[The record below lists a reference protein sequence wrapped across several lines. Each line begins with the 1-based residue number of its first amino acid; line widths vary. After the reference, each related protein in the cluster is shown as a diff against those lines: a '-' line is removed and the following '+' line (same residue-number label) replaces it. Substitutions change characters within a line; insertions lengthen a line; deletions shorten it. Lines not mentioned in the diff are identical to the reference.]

1 MVLAATSVPVV
12 TASLASAAEA
22 ADGGGVSGEI
32 ALGGGAAAEVDE
44 RKGTLRSSFP
54 LVSLGGR
61 AGLDASLTMTY
72 DQSLA
77 SAGVDLHGLGAGW
90 SVGIPS
96 VRTEGGT
103 VVYPASGGAFETDTA
118 SGTGLKRYPLK
129 DLTFTVKKGTLP
141 ERAGVDPADRVYEY
155 TLAYDDGRTDYF
167 SGAGDLIARADRFGN
182 ETVFLWEKNRAGES
196 LHRPV
201 AVIGT
206 YGQRADLTPTA
217 KGMTVVSPRRSDG
230 TRPEMRLK
238 VDGGR
243 LASVTDPAG
252 QITAFAY
259 TPAPDGAAPGS
270 GELLSKVTTPV
281 GAVTEV
287 SYQAPRGAV
296 AVDTVKTVDKDGKEI
311 AAQRTF
317 RLGVDGERDYTGYPN
332 HHQNG
337 PDGLFDSGDTAY
349 TYTTELSD
357 GVSLVRST
365 YNNLHL
371 LKKRETFLL
380 ADGGKR
386 VALRSQAMDYTGEKD
401 GRAPDPADLP
411 ANYAKPARAQITYTG
426 ADGKTRTTAETAVFD
441 DHGRQTERT
450 DVTGAKTVME
460 YGAFG
465 QLVKSVTTGADGTV
479 AVTENTLTP
488 DGRTVAATKDLTGG
502 KGETPKARTV
512 TRFETDGHGEL
523 AQKTVV
529 WAEGARPD
537 GDEGP
542 EKGTETYQRTVDAKA
557 GTKTLKVTTPA
568 GTISQVTDLAT
579 GQTVAERDLAGRT
592 TLREFDAAGRMVKE
606 TAPGGLVTTAVHT
619 PAVTTVTGPDGHITV
634 QKRDML
640 GRVVEEADNVAD
652 DGTKTDRPDARILK
666 KTAYSDNGRTATVT
680 DGPGRVTVVTNDLQG
695 RPVKTVAPN
704 GMTELT
710 AYDDAAHTKTTATLP
725 AGESDL
731 AKARVTSVEKY
742 DDADRQIAASVTYA
756 DRTPVPASSRA
767 FDGLGRLKET
777 LSGDVA
783 TTPSYGAGGIPE
795 SATLTPR
802 SKDFPGPETTA
813 KTRADLTGVP
823 VVKTLDQGAGDR
835 AGTTVKRDAA
845 GRVVEEKDADSKIT
859 STVYNERGE
868 VAKTTGPDG
877 AVTTHTYDDATGRVT
892 ETATVSKDGKQSEK
906 RAYSY
911 DQATGRVTGVYDPAD
926 KPGTLISYRYSF
938 TGGVT
943 EVAYP
948 DGKKTGQGFD
958 RHGRL
963 TSATDITGATTHYTY
978 NKDGTLKQ
986 AVQKTPDGKTTL
998 AEVAYT
1004 YDGLGRV
1011 VRVERGNKSVTVYGF
1026 NDAGQITSDKTTR
1039 ADGSVITEAAYG
1051 YDSHGNLTNRTDT
1064 RPETSQDTPATS
1076 QGEGAD
1082 GGRGG
1087 KNSGGAAGAEAGGA
1101 SGGLGREGHSAVK
1114 NATTSTAYRYDA
1126 YNRLTHSTLKDADGK
1141 PLVETVYTLNTSGD
1155 VVKTEATRYEGGQ
1168 TKKTVT
1174 EYTMDAGGLL
1184 TTVTTDEDEKT
1195 QTWDDAGNLL
1205 TSHNGTVWTYNT
1217 RNQPRTATT
1226 PDGTVTAYTY
1236 WADGT
1241 RKDTTTTSPDGAT
1254 TRTGFYYTPGG
1265 TITNDT
1271 HTAAEGSSDGGD
1283 PVTASY
1289 LSAATREARTLT
1301 AGTDSKSSGTAA
1313 GAGYLLHDR
1322 HGSTTALATT
1332 DQSAAVTAAWNYDD
1346 YGQHT
1351 TTTGTPLPTG
1361 AATGTRSSTAAATAA
1376 GAAAVNPFTY
1386 SGEHTDTRLGTQYL
1400 KNRTYDTAQGRFTTR
1415 DTAPLHNRYQYAD
1428 ANPVTNT
1435 DPTGRTAVLDK
1446 IVSGVMIGV
1455 TILAAIVTVAITA
1468 VTAGWGAALGTA
1480 LAGAVLDTA
1489 SAAVETAALATGSNQ
1504 WDSPLSIAAY
1514 TLGAVGSV
1522 TGALAPAVG
1531 AGIGKTVKR
1540 VKGSEIISDTHTNS
1554 KTSARNG
1561 GSERPTVDPVSAI
1574 PERGAEKT
1582 GSAATISKSDRPKSN
1597 TSTSET
1603 IGQQPPPQQTKEI
1616 TGNVYIGLG
1625 GKIERMN
1632 VELDFGPGLYASF
1645 TDGPAGVGPKTYR
1658 PKSLPENLMGHFQID
1673 GDGAIWH
1680 VREGERS
1687 ALSIPIS
1694 GVTDQARK
1702 MGYRA
1707 ISVGHEGDMMFVA
1720 LFDDVLIPS

>member
-1 MVLAATSVPVV
+1 
-12 TASLASAAEA
+12 
-22 ADGGGVSGEI
+22 
-32 ALGGGAAAEVDE
+32 
-44 RKGTLRSSFP
+44 
-54 LVSLGGR
+54 
-61 AGLDASLTMTY
+61 
-72 DQSLA
+72 
-77 SAGVDLHGLGAGW
+77 
-90 SVGIPS
+90 
-96 VRTEGGT
+96 
-103 VVYPASGGAFETDTA
+103 
-118 SGTGLKRYPLK
+118 
-129 DLTFTVKKGTLP
+129 
-141 ERAGVDPADRVYEY
+141 
-155 TLAYDDGRTDYF
+155 
-167 SGAGDLIARADRFGN
+167 AGDLIARTDRFGN

-196 LHRPV
+196 LHRPL
-201 AVIGT
+201 AVIDT

-217 KGMTVVSPRRSDG
+217 EGMTVVSPRRSDG

-252 QITAFAY
+252 QTTAFAY

-270 GELLSKVTTPV
+270 GELLSKVTTPA

-296 AVDTVKTVDKDGKEI
+296 AVDTVKTVDKDGREV

-386 VALRSQAMDYTGEKD
+386 IALQSQAMDYTGEKD

-512 TRFETDGHGEL
+512 TEYRADEHGEPV
-523 AQKTVV
+523 QKTVV
-529 WAEGARPD
+529 WAQGARPD
-537 GDEGP
+537 GDQGP
-542 EKGTETYQRTVDAKA
+542 EKGTETYQRTVDTKA
-557 GTKTLKVTTPA
+557 GTKTVKVTTPA
-568 GTISQVTDLAT
+568 GTTSQVTDLAT
-579 GQTVAERDLAGRT
+579 GEAVAETDLAGRT
-592 TLREFDAAGRMVKE
+592 TVREYDAAGRVVKE
-606 TAPGGLVTTAVHT
+606 TAPGGLTTTAVHT
-619 PAVTTVTGPDGHITV
+619 PAMTTVTGPDGHITV
-634 QKRDML
+634 QKRDVL
-640 GRVVEEADNVAD
+640 GRTVEEADNVAD
-652 DGTKTDRPDARILK
+652 DGTKSGKPDARTVK
-666 KTAYSDNGRTATVT
+666 KTVYSDNGRTATVT
-680 DGPGRVTVVTNDLQG
+680 DGPGRVTLVTQDLEG

-710 AYDDAAHTKTTATLP
+710 AYDDVAHTKTTATLP
-725 AGESDL
+725 AGESDP
-731 AKARVTSVEKY
+731 AKARVTAVEKY
-742 DDADRQIAASVTYA
+742 DDAGRQISAATTHA
-756 DRTPVPASSRA
+756 DRTPVPAASQV
-767 FDGLGRLKET
+767 FDGLGRVKET

-783 TTPSYGAGGIPE
+783 TTPVYGAGGITE
-795 SATLTPR
+795 KAVLTPR
-802 SKDFPGPETTA
+802 SKDFPGPETVA
-813 KTRADLTGVP
+813 KTKTDLTGEP

-835 AGTTVKRDAA
+835 SGTTVKRDDA
-845 GRVVEEKDADSKIT
+845 GRVVAEKDADGRT
-859 STVYNERGE
+859 TTTVYNKRGE
-868 VAKTTGPDG
+868 VEKTTGPDG
-877 AVTTHTYDDATGRVT
+877 AVTSHTYDDATGRVL
-892 ETATVSKDGKQSEK
+892 ETVTVSGDGKRTEK
-906 RAYSY
+906 RAYTY

-938 TGGVT
+938 TGKVL

-948 DGKKTGQGFD
+948 DGKKIGQGFD
-958 RHGRL
+958 RHGQL
-963 TSATDITGATTHYTY
+963 TTATDITGATTHYTY

-986 AVQKTPDGKTTL
+986 AVQKTADGRTTL
-998 AEVAYT
+998 AEVAYA

-1011 VRVERGNKSVTVYGF
+1011 VKVERGNKSVTVYGY

-1039 ADGSVITEAAYG
+1039 DDGSVITEAAYT
-1051 YDSHGNLTNRTDT
+1051 YDSHGNLTHRTDT
-1064 RPETSQDTPATS
+1064 RPETSQNPAPAAI
-1076 QGEGAD
+1076 QGGSEAAGTD
-1082 GGRGG
+1082 GNAGSE
-1087 KNSGGAAGAEAGGA
+1087 KNSGGTADTADAEDAGAGAGD
-1101 SGGLGREGHSAVK
+1101 GLGRDSKGTVK

-1126 YNRLTHSTLKDADGK
+1126 YNRLTGSVLKDAAGK
-1141 PLVETVYTLNTSGD
+1141 PLVETAYTLNTSGD
-1155 VVKTEATRYEGGQ
+1155 VTKTETTRHEGGQ
-1168 TKKTVT
+1168 AKKTTV
-1174 EYTMDAGGLL
+1174 EHNIDAGGRL
-1184 TTVTTDEDEKT
+1184 TTVTVDGDEKT

-1205 TSHNGTVWTYNT
+1205 TDHNGTVWTYNT
-1217 RNQPRTATT
+1217 RSQPLTATS

-1241 RKDTTTTSPDGAT
+1241 RRDTVTTAKDGAT
-1254 TRTGFYYTPGG
+1254 SRTGFYYTPDG

-1271 HTAAEGSSDGGD
+1271 HTATDSGGGD
-1283 PVTASY
+1283 TVTASY

-1301 AGTDSKSSGTAA
+1301 GSAEGGGA

-1322 HGSTTALATT
+1322 HGNTTALTT
-1332 DQSAAVTAAWNYDD
+1332 TNQASAVTAAWNYND

-1351 TTTGTPLPTG
+1351 TTNGTPLTTQAGTG
-1361 AATGTRSSTAAATAA
+1361 AGDGSGATAAAGT
-1376 GAAAVNPFTY
+1376 AAAVNPFTY

-1400 KNRTYDTAQGRFTTR
+1400 KNRIYDTSQGRFTTR

-1428 ANPVTNT
+1428 TNPVTNT
-1435 DPTGRTAVLDK
+1435 DPTGNTAVLDK

-1489 SAAVETAALATGSNQ
+1489 SAAVETAALATGNNQ
-1504 WDSPLSIAAY
+1504 WDSPLNIAAY
-1514 TLGAVGSV
+1514 TLGAAGLALG
-1522 TGALAPAVG
+1522 TLGAVKGLGKAKVG
-1531 AGIGKTVKR
+1531 AAHEIITSKEIKQAKNEEIGGKVGAAHEIITSRKIEQAKNKAYGGKELFNMLWDDMKQVKR
-1540 VKGSEIISDTHTNS
+1540 LET
-1554 KTSARNG
+1554 
-1561 GSERPTVDPVSAI
+1561 PVSPDPLKIIDLPAQVAVTEPRRPGKI
-1574 PERGAEKT
+1574 VNVALLGLEDRQTVAALLEAREVRH
-1582 GSAATISKSDRPKSN
+1582 SAAASLELASTQKYMWNLQLVHDVAGMVEAKGFRRLTGQAGTKSN
-1597 TSTSET
+1597 PFEWTLVMDNEVLLHNNAELKSF
-1603 IGQQPPPQQTKEI
+1603 
-1616 TGNVYIGLG
+1616 LG
-1625 GKIERMN
+1625 
-1632 VELDFGPGLYASF
+1632 
-1645 TDGPAGVGPKTYR
+1645 
-1658 PKSLPENLMGHFQID
+1658 
-1673 GDGAIWH
+1673 
-1680 VREGERS
+1680 
-1687 ALSIPIS
+1687 
-1694 GVTDQARK
+1694 RK
-1702 MGYRA
+1702 KLGM
-1707 ISVGHEGDMMFVA
+1707 D
-1720 LFDDVLIPS
+1720 